1 MFLYSRREQQ
11 RGAKESVKSILVPVD
26 FSKATDL
33 VLRATATM
41 AKALDARVTVMNVA
55 PREPDVLGHQLTR
68 KVITE
73 PVPEDVRERYDNLM
87 ACAKRLEDADVV
99 VKPLLVRDDRVR
111 AIIREVEREEA
122 DLIVMGSHGRGAL
135 YRRIMGSV
143 SEGVLREAKCPVLI
157 IPSKALKED

>member
-1 MFLYSRREQQ
+1 M
-11 RGAKESVKSILVPVD
+11 KSILVPVD
-26 FSKATDL
+26 FSKATDR
-33 VLRATATM
+33 VLQATVTM

-55 PREPDVLGHQLTR
+55 PREPDILGHQLTP

-73 PVPEDVRERYDNLM
+73 PVPEDVRERYDKLM
-87 ACAKRLEDADVV
+87 ACAKRLEDAGVI

-111 AIIREVEREEA
+111 AIMREVEREEA

-135 YRRIMGSV
+135 YRRMVGSV
-143 SEGVLREAKCPVLI
+143 SEGVMREAKCPVLI

>member
-1 MFLYSRREQQ
+1 M
-11 RGAKESVKSILVPVD
+11 KSILVPVD

-55 PREPDVLGHQLTR
+55 PREPDVFGQQLMP

-73 PVPEDVRERYDNLM
+73 PVPEDVRERYDKLM

-99 VKPLLVRDDRVR
+99 VKPLLVRGDRVR
-111 AIIREVEREEA
+111 AVMQEAEREEA
-122 DLIVMGSHGRGAL
+122 DVIIMGSHGRGAI
-135 YRRIMGSV
+135 YRSIMGSV
-143 SEGVLREAKCPVLI
+143 SEGVMREAKCPVLI